1 MRNSLFVIVFLS
13 FSLFLGN
20 SGLRAQDFDYAR
32 TNSVL
37 FEDAGYTYLQDDEN
51 DDRYG
56 KVDAGTWM
64 GRNIQRIGRLASKAT
79 MKGIDTNYIGVPD
92 KPFIVSALY
101 RGMHFTNT
109 AYTPGFNIS
118 YEGVEHEFFSTRSEF
133 KLGLSNKLGVGIS
146 YRGLGV
152 NLLFNL
158 GNKSGNMF
166 NIAFYQR
173 RFGIELNM
181 QTINDIGA
189 TTYYSGRHYSLDPDF
204 GEGFDLRAT
213 KVHAY
218 YVFNSERFSF
228 PAIMKFN
235 TIQKR
240 TAGAFFIDV
249 NYFYNKSDIS
259 KSVLFAW
266 SFNADKFSISTN
278 QIAIGPGYGINI
290 VPGRGKFMIHASVA
304 PCALITFAS
313 HFKIAKLLDFKK
325 IDWSNPDYARYRKEL
340 EELLNN
346 EFIQLLDKKLDEMDD
361 EYNDKT
367 NVKFTISG
375 RAGLVY
381 NINKDFVLGL
391 NTSINY
397 FGISNKNMFRTTS
410 DYISTTLSFGYRF

>member
-1 MRNSLFVIVFLS
+1 MRNRVSVIIVFFFLSLFPVS
-13 FSLFLGN
+13 NGMQ
-20 SGLRAQDFDYAR
+20 AQDF
-32 TNSVL
+32 NH
-37 FEDAGYTYLQDDEN
+37 GN

-56 KVDAGTWM
+56 KVYARTWM

-79 MKGIDTNYIGVPD
+79 MKGIDTNYIGVPE
-92 KPFIVSALY
+92 KPFIISALY
-101 RGMHFTNT
+101 RGTHFTNT
-109 AYTPGFNIS
+109 AYTPGFNFS
-118 YEGVEHEFFSTRSEF
+118 SGLVEYQYSCTRSKF
-133 KLGLSNKLGVGIS
+133 NLGMNNRLGLGIS

-158 GNKSGNMF
+158 GRKSGSMV

-173 RFGIELNM
+173 RFGIEFNM
-181 QTINDIGA
+181 QTINNIGA
-189 TTYYSGRHYSLDPDF
+189 TTYYDNESYSLDPDL
-204 GEGFDLRAT
+204 GEGFDLRTT
-213 KVHAY
+213 KFHAY

-228 PAIMKFN
+228 PAILKYN

-259 KSVLFAW
+259 KSVLFAL

-290 VPGRGKFMIHASVA
+290 VPGQGKFMIHASVA
-304 PCALITFAS
+304 PCALITFAN
-313 HFKIAKLLDFKK
+313 HFKISSILDLNE
-325 IDWSNPDYARYRKEL
+325 IDWSNPDFAPYR
-340 EELLNN
+340 EELDELLDN
-346 EFIQLLDKKLDEMDD
+346 EYIQLLDKKLDEMKE

-375 RAGLVY
+375 RLGLVY

-391 NTSINY
+391 NTSFNY

-410 DYISTTLSFGYRF
+410 DYISTTFSLGYRF